1 MTQHQRTAVTTPTVR
16 QAQLSSIGLRWIIAV
31 VRIITRRCAAW
42 IADMVCGLPSS
53 TKIILIHWNLLTLRF
68 DSLTSKAYHCC
79 VWLKYRTHQ
88 VRSLCGCLLVTCV
101 CVRYTIYWPCVLE
114 FDLVTVQDFHMLL
127 PVLQLPRHLCDVGQS
142 VCTNIL
148 LNLPPRL
155 QQRLMLPWWRWE
167 TKDKNKVTT
176 PRLKYLGQSSDYDQK
191 LRRLAGRAH
200 FWAGEC
206 LSVSDFLSIWECLQV
221 VHWDDFLV

>member
-1 MTQHQRTAVTTPTVR
+1 VTQHQRTAVTTPTVR

-42 IADMVCGLPSS
+42 MADMVCGLPSS

-88 VRSLCGCLLVTCV
+88 VRSLCWWLVSASCI
-101 CVRYTIYWPCVLE
+101 RYIYLVNLNLT

-148 LNLPPRL
+148 LNLPPTKVDAA
-155 QQRLMLPWWRWE
+155 LMTMSGQGQEQNDDTKIKVLRPKQWLWSE
-167 TKDKNKVTT
+167 T
-176 PRLKYLGQSSDYDQK
+176 
-191 LRRLAGRAH
+191 
-200 FWAGEC
+200 
-206 LSVSDFLSIWECLQV
+206 
-221 VHWDDFLV
+221 

>member
-68 DSLTSKAYHCC
+68 DSLSSKAYHCC

-101 CVRYTIYWPCVLE
+101 CIRYTIYWPCVLE

-148 LNLPPRL
+148 LNLPPTKVDAA
-155 QQRLMLPWWRWE
+155 LMTMRDQGQEQSDDTKIKVLRPKQWLWSE
-167 TKDKNKVTT
+167 T
-176 PRLKYLGQSSDYDQK
+176 
-191 LRRLAGRAH
+191 
-200 FWAGEC
+200 
-206 LSVSDFLSIWECLQV
+206 
-221 VHWDDFLV
+221 